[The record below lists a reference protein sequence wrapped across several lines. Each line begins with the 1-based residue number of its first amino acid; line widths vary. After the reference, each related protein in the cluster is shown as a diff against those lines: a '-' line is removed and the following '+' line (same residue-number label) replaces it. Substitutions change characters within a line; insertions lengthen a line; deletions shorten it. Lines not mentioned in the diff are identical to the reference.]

1 MCEGEKLN
9 APKTISIAL
18 LFELSYIEFKVLM
31 IDSAARPVLFKIFFF
46 YEMQN
51 AHCSR
56 VSPLLFLFRAPGVFI
71 SCHFAAMLTS
81 PSAGLQNAIGPVGS
95 GQNAAPALNA
105 PAPIDPSSMQ
115 RAYAAL
121 GLPYSNQSP
130 AQTQTPPAQPAQT
143 QHQQQMRPLNALG
156 NPTQTHAVIVQDGK
170 TVISVT

>member
-1 MCEGEKLN
+1 MK
-9 APKTISIAL
+9 
-18 LFELSYIEFKVLM
+18 
-31 IDSAARPVLFKIFFF
+31 
-46 YEMQN
+46 N
-51 AHCSR
+51 AHCNNVTR
-56 VSPLLFLFRAPGVFI
+56 LLLLFRVQGVI
-71 SCHFAAMLTS
+71 IYCHFVAMLTS

-156 NPTQTHAVIVQDGK
+156 NHTH
-170 TVISVT
+170 THTLFYSVSL